1 MNAKDLELL
10 IYNPFHLSKILHH
23 FLSGVLSLDDKG
35 VKSEL
40 IYLVIPFVLDEKV
53 CYKLQ
58 NLNINSRLNV
68 IIENKSYEVFM
79 SQLNEIILY
88 TKKKTKHSLILLAS
102 ATNMT
107 FDDYI
112 KIEEKISFKK
122 EDDKILKDIYKA
134 SYNLGMLIA
143 KEDCIIIMKKLR
155 INQL

>member
-23 FLSGVLSLDDKG
+23 FLSGVLSVDDKG

-53 CYKLQ
+53 CDKLK

-68 IIENKSYEVFM
+68 IIENKSYEVFI
-79 SQLNEIILY
+79 SQINEIIFY
-88 TKKKTKHSLILLAS
+88 TQKKTKHSLILLATT
-102 ATNMT
+102 TNMT
-107 FDDYI
+107 FEDYI
-112 KIEEKISFKK
+112 KIEEKISFKN
-122 EDDKILKDIYKA
+122 EDDERLRDIYKA

-143 KEDCIIIMKKLR
+143 KEGYITIMRKLR